1 MDIITSKPSQDEAV
15 RLVTE
20 FVGKAHDEWPGD
32 GFGGYDYKFLIKQLE
47 AALFAVYPI
56 SERDFEEAA
65 EHYATLLDIK
75 ELADTDIAD
84 FYDAKTYREG
94 MREQRIRDTESDYKF
109 AVNNILQSAGYKA
122 TRNAA

>member
-1 MDIITSKPSQDEAV
+1 MDIITSKPTQDEAV

-20 FVGKAHDEWPGD
+20 FIGKAHDEWPGD

-56 SERDFEEAA
+56 SETDFEDAVEQ
-65 EHYATLLDIK
+65 YGNLLDIK
-75 ELADTDIAD
+75 DLADTDIAD
-84 FYDAKTYREG
+84 FYEAKTYREG
-94 MREQRIRDTESDYKF
+94 MREMRVRDTEADYQY
-109 AVNNILQSAGYKA
+109 AINNILQSAGYKP

>member
-1 MDIITSKPSQDEAV
+1 MDIITSKPTQDEAV

-20 FVGKAHDEWPGD
+20 FIGKAHDEWPGD
-32 GFGGYDYKFLIKQLE
+32 GYGGYDYKFLIKQLE
-47 AALFAVYPI
+47 AVLFAVYPL
-56 SERDFEEAA
+56 SETDFEDAVEQ
-65 EHYATLLDIK
+65 YGNLLDIK

-84 FYDAKTYREG
+84 FYEAPKYREG
-94 MREQRIRDTESDYKF
+94 MRETRIRDTEADYQY